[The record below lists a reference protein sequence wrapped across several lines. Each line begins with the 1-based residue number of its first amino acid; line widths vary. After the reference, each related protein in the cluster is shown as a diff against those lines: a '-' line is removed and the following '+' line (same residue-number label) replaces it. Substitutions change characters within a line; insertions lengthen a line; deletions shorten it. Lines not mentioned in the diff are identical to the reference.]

1 MFSLK
6 ALWTECNP
14 HKAPEY
20 LSACHNNNNI
30 HHAEANSINDSLA
43 IIQIRQGAFRLDSFY
58 LDQLDTANSTMLT
71 APANGATLIAMAK
84 SRASTQLKSK
94 AA

>member
-14 HKAPEY
+14 HKAPEDFS
-20 LSACHNNNNI
+20 LCHSNDI
-30 HHAEANSINDSLA
+30 HHAEANSITDSLA
-43 IIQIRQGAFRLDSFY
+43 IIQNTQDAFRLDSFY
-58 LDQLDTANSTMLT
+58 LDQLDTVTSPMGS
-71 APANGATLIAMAK
+71 PAKSARLIAMT
-84 SRASTQLKSK
+84 RNASTLLKANK